1 MCFLVE
7 LIFAPGAVVC
17 LVLFFRVAVSCRS
30 GLVRLWLACAVCPV
44 CWLMSAVCLC
54 FAGVCCW
61 FAFCLCV
68 ALGSVSVGLLLLY
81 SLLLHTSKWKL
92 STQ

>member
-44 CWLMSAVCLC
+44 CWLMSAVACVLRAFVAGLPFVCVWRWGACLL
-54 FAGVCCW
+54 ACCCCT
-61 FAFCLCV
+61 AC
-68 ALGSVSVGLLLLY
+68 
-81 SLLLHTSKWKL
+81 LHTSKWKL